1 MNEFE
6 ELRYIDLFCGLGA
19 FHTAFTRNSNK
30 KKSIH
35 VYMHVTLIKM
45 YKKFIMKIIT

>member
-30 KKSIH
+30 KKKYTC
-35 VYMHVTLIKM
+35 VYACDIDKDVQKIYVKM
-45 YKKFIMKIIT
+45 